1 MKFYIVT
8 PCFNSLSWL
17 KNCIR
22 SVADQA
28 EAGVE
33 VHHHVQDGLSSD
45 GTPEWLQQW
54 QQEHADC
61 PGYTFTYESCKDK
74 GMYDAINR
82 AWEKMPQNAD
92 VTAHLNSDEQ
102 YLPHAL
108 KQVAEAYARYPE
120 AELIE
125 GSFIIVEA
133 DGSYRCHRRPVPP
146 NKWRS
151 MTVCEII
158 TCSAFHRADV
168 FRRHG
173 IRFDIQYRSIGD
185 VIFFRDIIRSGVKIK
200 TVPTLVTSSYALTG
214 SNLAWTAV
222 TQKEGAAYWAS
233 IPQRY
238 VRCHGFS
245 YRYSNLW
252 RRVID
257 VFCPPPV
264 TLEIYHGDAGVRS
277 CEPITKPTCRWN
289 QWAKPRQKAE

>member
-8 PCFNSLSWL
+8 PTFNSVAWL

-22 SVADQA
+22 SVADQV
-28 EAGVE
+28 EEGVE
-33 VHHHVQDGLSSD
+33 VHHHVQDGLSND
-45 GTPEWLQQW
+45 GTPEWLETW
-54 QQEHADC
+54 MNSHEGI

-82 AWEKMPQNAD
+82 AWEIMPADVD

-108 KQVAEAYARYPE
+108 KQVSEAYGRYPE

-146 NKWRS
+146 SKWRS
-151 MTVCEII
+151 MTVCEMI
-158 TCSAFHRADV
+158 TCSSFHRADV

-214 SNLAWTAV
+214 CNLAWTAV
-222 TQKEGAAYWAS
+222 TQKESAAYWAS

-238 VRCHGFS
+238 VRCNGFS
-245 YRYSNLW
+245 YRYANFM

-257 VFCPPPV
+257 FFCAPPQ
-264 TLEIYHGDAGVRS
+264 TLEIYKKADHPRC
-277 CEPITKPTCRWN
+277 CEAITKPTCRWN
-289 QWAKPRQKAE
+289 QWKEKK